1 LDNAAISTYIT
12 YRAKKSSIA
21 FNFDYLFKYKITMNQ
36 RNIIIGLLCVLM
48 AVVSTVAIAAPAPK
62 MRAAP
67 VVVAE
72 AKTTQL
78 APVTWVAGTV
88 ISRDDA
94 KLATEVEGRLK
105 KVLQVGTRVKA
116 GEVVALIDNTFV
128 DLRIQEMK
136 AAVEREKAQLTFLR
150 EEVKRLQRLAKQ
162 NNAAKTLL
170 EQTQA
175 DRDIARNDLEIART
189 RLRQAK
195 EEKWRHEIRAPF
207 DGVIAER
214 YTQAGERVDTGD
226 VVVRLI
232 DPATMEVQA
241 RVPLKSINFVGE
253 NSKIKLQVD
262 QPQLIAVEGDVRT
275 IVPVGDERSR
285 LMDLRINFKDVNWRI
300 GQPVRVALPTDAI
313 KEVLAVPRDALVLRR
328 SGTSVYRVNGESKA
342 ENIPV
347 QVGIA
352 SGDLVEVTG
361 KLNPGDK
368 VVIRGGERLRP
379 GQDVSIIS
387 N

>member
-1 LDNAAISTYIT
+1 MNRTIHIT
-12 YRAKKSSIA
+12 V
-21 FNFDYLFKYKITMNQ
+21 
-36 RNIIIGLLCVLM
+36 LLGALILGSFVT
-48 AVVSTVAIAAPAPK
+48 VVAAPAPK
-62 MRAAP
+62 RPPAP

-72 AKTTQL
+72 AKSTQL
-78 APVTWVAGTV
+78 APVTWAAGTV

-105 KVLQVGTRVKA
+105 KVLDVGVRVKA
-116 GEVVALIDNTFV
+116 GQVVARIDNTFV
-128 DLRIQEMK
+128 DLRIEELK
-136 AAVEREKAQLTFLR
+136 AAVEREKARLVFLR

-175 DRDIARNDLEIART
+175 DREVAHNDLTIART
-189 RLRQAK
+189 RLRQAE
-195 EEKWRHEIRAPF
+195 EEKSRHQIRAPF

-214 YTQAGERVDTGD
+214 YAQAGERVDEGNP
-226 VVVRLI
+226 VVRLI

-241 RVPLKSINFVGE
+241 RVPLKSINFISE
-253 NSKIKLQVD
+253 HSKIKLQVE
-262 QPQLIAVEGDVRT
+262 QPEVVAVDGDVRT

-300 GQPVRVALPTDAI
+300 GQPVRVALPTAAPRQ
-313 KEVLAVPRDALVLRR
+313 VLAVPRDALVLRR
-328 SGTSVYRVNGESKA
+328 SGTSIYRVNGESKA

-361 KLNPGDK
+361 KLTPGDK

-379 GQDVSIIS
+379 GQPVSIIT

>member
-1 LDNAAISTYIT
+1 MKLPNFIVIFLSVLIS
-12 YRAKKSSIA
+12 SNS
-21 FNFDYLFKYKITMNQ
+21 
-36 RNIIIGLLCVLM
+36 LL
-48 AVVSTVAIAAPAPK
+48 VSAAPGPQR
-62 MRAAP
+62 RAAP

-72 AKTTQL
+72 AKSTEL

-105 KVLQVGTRVKA
+105 KVLVVGTRVKA
-116 GEVVALIDNTFV
+116 GQVVARIDNTFV
-128 DLRIQEMK
+128 DLRIEELK
-136 AAVEREKAQLTFLR
+136 SAVEREKARLVFLR
-150 EEVKRLQRLAKQ
+150 EEVKRLKRLQQQ

-175 DRDIARNDLEIART
+175 DREIARNDLEIART

-214 YTQAGERVDTGD
+214 YVQGGERVDKGD
-226 VVVRLI
+226 AVIRLI

-241 RVPLKSINFVGE
+241 RVPLKSINFIAE
-253 NSKIKLQVD
+253 HSKINLQGNQQKPVV
-262 QPQLIAVEGDVRT
+262 VEGNVRT

-285 LMDLRINFKDVNWRI
+285 LMDLRINFKGVNWRI
-300 GQPVRVALPTDAI
+300 GQPVRVALPTDAP
-313 KEVLAVPRDALVLRR
+313 KQVLAIPRDALVLRR
-328 SGTSVYRVNGESKA
+328 SGTSVYRVNGDNKA

-352 SGDLVEVTG
+352 SGDLIEVTG
-361 KLNPGDK
+361 KLDPGDI
-368 VVIRGGERLRP
+368 VVIRGSERLRP
-379 GQDVSIIS
+379 GQDVSIIT

>member
-1 LDNAAISTYIT
+1 MNKRNFIIVLLGVWGAV
-12 YRAKKSSIA
+12 SIA
-21 FNFDYLFKYKITMNQ
+21 N
-36 RNIIIGLLCVLM
+36 V
-48 AVVSTVAIAAPAPK
+48 IAAPAPK
-62 MRAAP
+62 KRAAP

-72 AKTTQL
+72 ATTTKL

-105 KVLQVGTRVKA
+105 KVLEVGTRVKA
-116 GEVVALIDNTFV
+116 GQVVSLIDNTFV
-128 DLRIQEMK
+128 DLRIEEMK
-136 AAVEREKAQLTFLR
+136 AAVKREKAQLHFQR

-162 NNAAKTLL
+162 NNTAKTLL

-175 DRDIARNDLEIART
+175 DREIARNELEIART

-214 YTQAGERVDTGD
+214 YVQGGERVDKGD
-226 VVVRLI
+226 QVVRLI

-241 RVPLKSINFVGE
+241 RVPLKSINFILE
-253 NSKIKLQVD
+253 KSKIKLQVD
-262 QPQLIAVEGDVRT
+262 QPQLVAVQGEVRV

-300 GQPVRVALPTDAI
+300 GQPVRVALPTAAP
-313 KEVLAVPRDALVLRR
+313 KEVLAIPRDALVLRR
-328 SGTSVYRVNGESKA
+328 SGTSVYRVNGENKA

-347 QVGIA
+347 KVGIA

-379 GQDVSIIS
+379 GQLVSIIS
-387 N
+387 K

>member
-1 LDNAAISTYIT
+1 
-12 YRAKKSSIA
+12 
-21 FNFDYLFKYKITMNQ
+21 MNQ
-36 RNIIIGLLCVLM
+36 RNLIIFFLGALLLIT
-48 AVVSTVAIAAPAPK
+48 AVASVAAPAPK
-62 MRAAP
+62 RPPAP

-72 AKTTQL
+72 AQETQL

-105 KVLQVGTRVKA
+105 RVLDVGTRVKT
-116 GEVVALIDNTFV
+116 GQVVAHIDNTFV
-128 DLRIQEMK
+128 DLRIEEMK
-136 AAVEREKAQLTFLR
+136 AAVEREKAQLKFLR

-162 NNAAKTLL
+162 DNAAKTLL

-175 DRDIARNDLEIART
+175 DRDIAHNDLEIART
-189 RLRQAK
+189 RLRQSK
-195 EEKWRHEIRAPF
+195 EEKWRHQIRAPF

-214 YTQAGERVDTGD
+214 YEQEGERVDKGD
-226 VVVRLI
+226 AVVRLI

-241 RVPLKSINFVGE
+241 RVPLKSINFVFE

-262 QPQLIAVEGDVRT
+262 QPELVAIEGDVRT

-285 LMDLRINFKDVNWRI
+285 LMDLRINFSQVNWRI
-300 GQPVRVALPTDAI
+300 GQPVRVALPTAAP
-313 KEVLAVPRDALVLRR
+313 KQVLAVPRDALVLRR
-328 SGTSVYRVNGESKA
+328 SGTSVYRVNGENKA

-361 KLNPGDK
+361 KLDPGDK
-368 VVIRGGERLRP
+368 VVIRGSERLRP
-379 GQDVSIIS
+379 GQPVNIITR
-387 N
+387 